1 MKRRRT
7 RGRKLLVATAGLA
20 TITYVACKKD
30 PPVGNLPAP
39 MPEPTEMPVG
49 NLPAPMPDPMPEP
62 TETAVPEPS
71 ASASA
76 VATIAQP
83 PQDLPPEPER
93 PVGNLPAPMPTPK
106 APAPKK

>member
-20 TITYVACKKD
+20 TISYVACKKD

-49 NLPAPMPDPMPEP
+49 NLPAPMPEP
-62 TETAVPEPS
+62 TETAAPEPS
-71 ASASA
+71 TSASA
-76 VATIAQP
+76 AATIATP
-83 PQDLPPEPER
+83 PEPPDEPER
-93 PVGNLPAPMPTPK
+93 PVGNLPAPMPVPEK
-106 APAPKK
+106 PAPKK